1 MRDLFDTRS
10 PLPHRRLKL
19 DTLVRLRWL
28 AVAGQTATLLFVH
41 IGLGYPL
48 PIGFAFSLVA
58 LSAWLNV
65 FLKVQTSWPLRV
77 SETAATIQLAYDI
90 LQLSGLLYLTGGLGN
105 PFAFLLLAPVMV
117 SATALSAFNTFQLGV
132 LATLSASLL
141 AAFHMPLPWPGPE
154 EFHLP
159 VLYSIG
165 IWVALVSSLGFMGI
179 YAFRVAEEARL
190 LADALSATELVLAR
204 EQHLSALD
212 GLATAAAHE
221 LGTPLATI
229 YLVAKEL
236 SDELKS
242 DDHCAEDVELIRSQ
256 AERCRE
262 ILQKLKSLSS
272 DEDKTFQRMPVRQLM
287 EEVVDPLRGFG
298 VEISIKAEG
307 EGLEPVG
314 SRNSAIRYGLGNIV
328 ENAVDFADG
337 KVDVSASWD
346 QRTMSISIRDDGPG
360 FAPEALSK
368 IGDPYMSLRHMK
380 PGRRSTGGGLGL
392 GFFIAKTLLERTGAK
407 VFVENRAPPEHG
419 AHIKVT
425 WPRSAI
431 EADGHM
437 DGQGFSLHK
446 G

>member
-1 MRDLFDTRS
+1 MPELFDTDT

-28 AVAGQTATLLFVH
+28 AVAGQTAALLVVN

-48 PIGFAFSLVA
+48 PIGFAFFLVA

-65 FLKVQTSWPLRV
+65 FLKIYSASPLRV
-77 SETAATIQLAYDI
+77 SEGAAAFQLAYDV
-90 LQLSGLLYLTGGLGN
+90 LQMSGLLFLTGGLGN

-117 SATALSAFNTFQLGV
+117 SATALSAVNTIKLGV
-132 LATLSASLL
+132 LAALCASLL
-141 AAFHMPLPWPGPE
+141 AVFHYPLPWPGHE
-154 EFHLP
+154 EFTLP
-159 VLYSIG
+159 FVYSIG
-165 IWVALVSSLGFMGI
+165 VWVALVSSLGFMAT
-179 YAFRVAEEARL
+179 YAFRVAEEARQ
-190 LADALSATELVLAR
+190 LADALTATELVMAR

-236 SDELKS
+236 SDEVPADGDYS
-242 DDHCAEDVELIRSQ
+242 EDIALIRSQ
-256 AERCRE
+256 SERCRE

-272 DEDKTFQRMPVRQLM
+272 DEDRTFQRMPVSQLM
-287 EEVVDPLRGFG
+287 EEVAEPLRGFG
-298 VEISIKAEG
+298 AEILVKGAG
-307 EGLEPVG
+307 DGPEPVG

-328 ENAVDFADG
+328 ENAVDFAE
-337 KVDVSASWD
+337 KSVELSAAWD
-346 QRTMSISIRDDGPG
+346 ARAVSISIRDDGPG
-360 FAPEALSK
+360 FAPEVLTK
-368 IGDPYMSLRHMK
+368 IGDPYVSVRSIK

-407 VFVENRAPPEHG
+407 LFVENRPPPEHG
-419 AHIKVT
+419 AHIRVT

-431 EADGHM
+431 ESLDNVDAPD
-437 DGQGFSLHK
+437 FSRHK
-446 G
+446 D